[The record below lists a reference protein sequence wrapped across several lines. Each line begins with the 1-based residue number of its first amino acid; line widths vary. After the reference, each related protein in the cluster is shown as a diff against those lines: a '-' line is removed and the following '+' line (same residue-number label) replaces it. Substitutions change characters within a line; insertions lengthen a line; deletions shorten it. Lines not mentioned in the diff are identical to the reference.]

1 MTQCH
6 FDTVTVSLYH
16 CITVTVSLCHCQCH
30 YVIIIVLLSVCHCD
44 NDTLTVIQWYND
56 NDSDNDT
63 MIQWQWHN
71 DTATVMQRHSDNDA
85 MTQWQWQW
93 HYDEMTQWLFTHAHL
108 SYCLTRPLVHSQS
121 HTCHALL
128 KRCPARIM
136 WNAYLRIIGVL
147 ILMKQWAACS
157 SNRALRRSDSCN
169 TATDRFMKQWAA
181 CSSNRALRRSDSCN
195 TATDRFMK
203 QWAAC
208 SSNRALR
215 RSDSC
220 NTATDRSTCTN
231 RIHQW
236 SCYNINQFI
245 KSGKYVVFDNDGH
258 NLWRPQTMTMTA
270 TNHDDQRHK
279 LVKFVQWCC

>member
-169 TATDRFMKQWAA
+169 TATDR
-181 CSSNRALRRSDSCN
+181 
-195 TATDRFMK
+195 
-203 QWAAC
+203 
-208 SSNRALR
+208 
-215 RSDSC
+215 
-220 NTATDRSTCTN
+220 STCTN